1 MILLDLVTKR
11 EEEGEEEGRGGM
23 LIMPVYLVVLSMEI
37 MIIMTSLTIL
47 MTMMM
52 NKPRQI
58 RNMHCNNL
66 TLIMN

>member
-1 MILLDLVTKR
+1 MELVTKR
-11 EEEGEEEGRGGM
+11 EEEEGRGGM

-66 TLIMN
+66 PLIMN